1 MQQRTGALPAIL
13 LIIALGQ
20 ASWVLY
26 STVTGFEVDIDH
38 GRQWARNLTLG
49 MVTAAETTG
58 ILLVLFRRGAGF
70 VIALIAEVFRA
81 LIAWWTST
89 SSDDAFVYLA
99 AVGAGALIYA
109 QLLPGDRSAE
119 ASRVPPEPDLE
130 PAGRESRTSDTF
142 LSYSRR
148 QYYFAESLMLRL
160 ESQALSVWFD
170 TRRIHAGADWKES
183 VDQGLSACTSLV
195 LVASRDALASPSVDY
210 EWRTALENGKPI
222 HVVLF
227 ENVGLPPE
235 LSREAVAILDM
246 RSRFESKA
254 RMLARLLARPK
265 RYRDR
270 TATALILPPSVL
282 LVTTALL
289 LILAASLFFDVLN
302 ARTLVAITTP
312 HPKNIPESSSAGFT
326 THLLGFTFHG
336 LPSKVF
342 AFLGIAA
349 GTLLLTTLTAFLL
362 TAVLRRRRF
371 APSLLPLTLLGSG
384 WLYLNTSFLQH
395 STDHIVT
402 SISSGWM
409 TAPAN
414 LHSSAWRDL
423 DDMLLGRHVPYDSS
437 SSFDYGSPF
446 LSVGDAAPFLTATS
460 AQWRWPAL
468 VLLALGVVAF
478 LTAQNSDSW
487 YRRLA
492 TGNASE
498 KARLRH
504 NRSSGARKGSSPIR
518 AGRPPR
524 LLHHP
529 ADSHIAAEIA
539 DALPEGVHTDG
550 DIVLLTQHT
559 ELAWLEDLERENA
572 HLIYVVCTDIQ
583 PADTWE
589 RLHRYQWFDY
599 RSRSSDSLA
608 LLAQGSGRLFPALPE
623 ALTRRVLP
631 GPVRYKSLAMKLC
644 ATWLLALALF
654 GQGRVYSGSE
664 QDAVLSRVIPALSEL
679 MFWICVPGCLYLFWL
694 ATELTS
700 SRTTYARFQR
710 RLNIVMAVLY
720 VTQLRFLLSF
730 DDQFSLVLLGTLAN
744 VFMAMVWFTP
754 DADRIRR
761 WLPEQQ
767 SQATGGTL
775 AVPLRHRFARESG
788 IYLALFVFFY
798 LSSAAFFADIA

>member
-1 MQQRTGALPAIL
+1 MHRRTGALPAIL

-26 STVTGFEVDIDH
+26 STVTGFEVDIEH
-38 GRQWARNLTLG
+38 GREWTRNLTLG
-49 MVTAAETTG
+49 MVTAAETAG
-58 ILLVLFRRGAGF
+58 ILLLLFRRGAGF
-70 VIALIAEVFRA
+70 VIALIAEVFRV
-81 LIAWWTST
+81 LIAGWTST
-89 SSDDAFVYLA
+89 SSDDGYVYLA
-99 AVGAGALIYA
+99 AIGVVTLMCARLRPAL
-109 QLLPGDRSAE
+109 RSVE
-119 ASRVPPEPDLE
+119 ASRVSPERDLE
-130 PAGRESRTSDTF
+130 PAEPESRTADTF

-210 EWRTALENGKPI
+210 EWRTALGQGKPVY
-222 HVVLF
+222 VVLF
-227 ENVGLPPE
+227 ESVGLPPE
-235 LSREAVAILDM
+235 LSRDALAIIDM
-246 RSRFESKA
+246 RSRFASKA
-254 RMLARLLARPK
+254 RVLAHLLVRPQ
-265 RYRDR
+265 RHRDR
-270 TATALILPPSVL
+270 TATPLILPPGVL

-289 LILAASLFFDVLN
+289 LILAASVFFDVLN

-312 HPKNIPESSSAGFT
+312 HPKNIPDNSSAGFT
-326 THLLGFTFHG
+326 THLLGFSFHG

-402 SISSGWM
+402 SISDGWM

-423 DDMLLGRHVPYDSS
+423 DDMLLGRHIPYDSS
-437 SSFDYGSPF
+437 STYDYGSPF
-446 LSVGDAAPFLTATS
+446 LSVGDAALFLAATS

-468 VLLALGVVAF
+468 ALLALGVIAF
-478 LTAQNSDSW
+478 LTARNSGSW
-487 YRRLA
+487 YRRLP

-498 KARLRH
+498 KARARH
-504 NRSSGARKGSSPIR
+504 NRFPGAHDKTSPVR
-518 AGRPPR
+518 ADRTPR

-529 ADSHIAAEIA
+529 ADGHIAAEMA
-539 DALPEGVHTDG
+539 DALPGHLHTGG
-550 DIVLLTQHT
+550 DIVLLSNHT
-559 ELAWLEDLERENA
+559 ELAWLEALERENA
-572 HLIYVVCTDIQ
+572 HLIYVICTDIQ
-583 PADTWE
+583 PAGTLE

-599 RSRSSDSLA
+599 RSRSSNRLA
-608 LLAQGSGRLFPALPE
+608 LLAQGSGRLLPALPE
-623 ALTRRVLP
+623 ALTRTVLP
-631 GPVRYKSLAMKLC
+631 GPVRYKSLTMKLC
-644 ATWLLALALF
+644 ATWLLALTLF
-654 GQGRVYSGSE
+654 GQGRVYSGSGL
-664 QDAVLSRVIPALSEL
+664 DPVLSRVIPALGEL
-679 MFWICVPGCLYLFWL
+679 MSWICVPGCLYLYWL
-694 ATELTS
+694 AVELAS

-710 RLNIVMAVLY
+710 RLTIVMAVLF

-730 DDQFSLVLLGTLAN
+730 DDQLSLVLLGTLAN
-744 VFMAMVWFTP
+744 VVMAMVWFTP
-754 DADRIRR
+754 DPEGIRR
-761 WLPEQQ
+761 WLPEQH
-767 SQATGGTL
+767 SQASGETL
-775 AVPLRHRFARESG
+775 AVPLRHRLARESG
-788 IYLALFVFFY
+788 LHLALFVFFY
-798 LSSAAFFADIA
+798 LSSAVFFADIA